1 MALVI
6 VILAPLLIILLARSF
21 VLNAVA
27 LRRDMNKR
35 FDDVRVRL
43 ENAANSTVQH
53 LLNANARNNAH

>member
-53 LLNANARNNAH
+53 LLNANARNNSH